1 MPAPSALA
9 ALSCTRRPRHRS
21 AAALLI
27 GALAIAATAGSAGA
41 AETIRFGLNWLP
53 EAEHCGFY
61 EAQEKGLYQ
70 AAGLDVTLEPG
81 GPDKNVPLSVAA
93 GKLDLGMGSS
103 FTTFNLQK
111 EGVAAET
118 IGAFFQKDPQ
128 TLVAHA
134 GQGIATLADLKGKPI
149 MIAKFSQFEFWQFLK
164 TKYGFSD
171 QDIRPYTYSS
181 APFLAD
187 PKAVQQ
193 GYITEDALLLGKEMP
208 EPPVSILLA
217 DYGYQNYA
225 STIFG
230 TTAWIE
236 AHKDAVKAFVK
247 ATAEGYRLCV
257 TGDYAAAMKA
267 VMAANPDH
275 TAALFDFKI
284 KQMVDRGLVA
294 GGDAEKGGI
303 GAMTDAR
310 WKDFFDTMVTSGV
323 YPKDTDYKAAYSLE
337 YLP

>member
-1 MPAPSALA
+1 MRALF
-9 ALSCTRRPRHRS
+9 RS
-21 AAALLI
+21 VPAAALL
-27 GALAIAATAGSAGA
+27 LAASAAPFAAAPAHA
-41 AETIRFGLNWLP
+41 AESIRFGLNWLP
-53 EAEHCGFY
+53 QAEHCGFY
-61 EAQEKGLYQ
+61 EAKEKGLYT

-93 GKLDLGMGSS
+93 GKLELGMGSS
-103 FTTFNLQK
+103 FTTFNLLK

-118 IGAFFQKDPQ
+118 IAAFFQKDPQ

-134 GQGIATLADLKGKPI
+134 GQGVSTLEDLKGKPI

-171 QDIRPYTYSS
+171 DDIRPYTYSA

-193 GYITEDALLLGKEMP
+193 GYITEDALLLGKELP

-225 STIFG
+225 STVFG
-230 TTAWIE
+230 TKAYLE

-257 TGDYAAAMKA
+257 TGDYDAAKKA

-275 TAALFDFKI
+275 SAELFDFKI
-284 KQMVDRGLVA
+284 KQMVERGLVA
-294 GGDAEKGGI
+294 GGDAEGGKI
-303 GAMTDAR
+303 GAMTEAR
-310 WKDFFDTMVTSGV
+310 WKDFFDTMAASGV
-323 YPKDTDYKAAYSLE
+323 YPADTDYKAVYSLD

>member
-1 MPAPSALA
+1 MRALFSS
-9 ALSCTRRPRHRS
+9 LP

-27 GALAIAATAGSAGA
+27 GSLAAALSVSPVRA

-61 EAQEKGLYQ
+61 EAKEKGLYE

-103 FTTFNLQK
+103 FTTFNLLK

-118 IGAFFQKDPQ
+118 IAAFFQKDPQ

-134 GQGIATLADLKGKPI
+134 GQGVSTLADLKGRKV

-171 QDIRPYTYSS
+171 EDIRPYTYSA

-187 PKAVQQ
+187 PTAVQQ
-193 GYITEDALLLGKEMP
+193 GYITEDALLLGKEMK

-230 TTAWIE
+230 TKAWIE

-257 TGDYAAAMKA
+257 SGDYAAAMKA

-275 TAALFDFKI
+275 TAELFDFKV
-284 KQMVDRGLVA
+284 KQMEDRGLVA
-294 GGDAEKGGI
+294 GGDAAGGKI
-303 GAMTDAR
+303 GTMTDAR
-310 WKDFFDTMVTSGV
+310 WKDFFDTMVASGV
-323 YPKDTDYKAAYSLE
+323 YPADTDYKAVYSLD